1 MTQTHKIR
9 PAADRLVEWSA
20 EEMQRMR
27 AVMRSCLGFIESRYP
42 GEQPCYEDTLSQP
55 MRYANRWYYDNAP
68 AQQEEPAPDRPR
80 AKKQQKAKK
89 RKTTRGIL
97 EEHDA
102 ELRKMCADPAL
113 SCEKIGK
120 HFGVNAS
127 TVAKYTRRHGIR
139 RAWSKTARGYTQL
152 MLNAHREEIRQW
164 LREGRQQT
172 WIAEQLGVNAPSLN
186 IYIHSEMNM

>member
-9 PAADRLVEWSA
+9 PTNDRLVEWSA
-20 EEMQRMR
+20 EEMQR
-27 AVMRSCLGFIESRYP
+27 MRSCLGFIESRYP
-42 GEQPCYEDTLSQP
+42 GEQPCYEDTLSQL

-80 AKKQQKAKK
+80 AKKQQAKK

-113 SCEKIGK
+113 TCEKIGK